1 MKRHT
6 TILLAAALL
15 AGCDK
20 ETATPTEGYGT
31 LALQAECVPTVEAL
45 TRAEQIPFPGEL
57 PAAADLALSVE
68 STDPEHPYTQVW
80 ERMGDYDSQED
91 YLFATTYRLTLF
103 SGTEPG
109 LDNSP
114 EGIDLPYF
122 EGSAEAAV
130 AIGVEST
137 RVTLKARLINT
148 IVRVRFTDRFQGY
161 FGGGAE
167 FKLKTAAGGAFDIGY
182 TTAENCYYV
191 RPAKFSIEGQATKQ
205 RPSAT
210 TEPPTVKFAETVNE
224 TPAPCTLYDY
234 TFDVTGTGDTGQV
247 QITLNDE
254 PIRTE
259 TLGDPA
265 GEELNDDAKPDNA
278 Q

>member
-1 MKRHT
+1 MKRYT

-20 ETATPTEGYGT
+20 EIATPTEGYGT

-68 STDPEHPYTQVW
+68 STDPEHPCTQVW
-80 ERMGDYDSQED
+80 ERMGDYDSRED

-109 LDNSP
+109 LENSP

-122 EGSAEAAV
+122 EGSAETAV

-137 RVTLKARLINT
+137 RVTLKARLLNT
-148 IVRVRFTDRFQGY
+148 IVRVRFTDRFRGY
-161 FGGGAE
+161 FGGGAC
-167 FKLKTAAGGAFDIGY
+167 FTLKTAADSAFDIDY
-182 TTAENCYYV
+182 AAAENYYYV
-191 RPAKFSIEGQATKQ
+191 RPAEFVIEGRATKQ

-210 TEPPTVKFAETVNE
+210 VEPQTVKFAAVKNE
-224 TPAPCTLYDY
+224 TPAAGTLYTY
-234 TFDVTGTGDTGQV
+234 TFDVTGTGDTGPV
-247 QITLNDE
+247 QITLNDT
-254 PIRTE
+254 PVDTE
-259 TLGDPA
+259 LLAD
-265 GEELNDDAKPDNA
+265 EELNDDAIPDTDN
-278 Q
+278 

>member
-1 MKRHT
+1 MKQHI

-15 AGCDK
+15 AGCEK
-20 ETATPTEGYGT
+20 EIATPAEGYGT
-31 LALQAECVPTVEAL
+31 LALKAECVPTVEAL

-57 PAAADLALSVE
+57 PAAADLALAVE
-68 STDPEHPYTQVW
+68 STDPEHPYAHIW
-80 ERMGDYDSQED
+80 ETAGSYDSRAD

-109 LDNSP
+109 LEKSP
-114 EGIDLPYF
+114 EGIGKPYF
-122 EGSAEAAV
+122 EASAETAV
-130 AIGVEST
+130 AVGVEST
-137 RVTLKARLINT
+137 HVTLKARLANT
-148 IVRVRFTDRFQGY
+148 IVRVKFTDRFKGY
-161 FGGGAE
+161 FAGGAK
-167 FKLKTAAGGAFDIGY
+167 FTLTTAAGGAFDIGY

-191 RPAKFSIEGQATKQ
+191 RPAKFSIGGQATKQ